1 MAGGRRKGVGAARG
15 AAAFV
20 GADAIEPSAA
30 VAARV
35 CETAH
40 DVRLTGDGADDA
52 VRLEQGESSERLPTP
67 SPAHFMSRRF
77 FFSKRAKARPLPLGI
92 GSARTR
98 AERPVHF
105 GLALCNLRQRW
116 AADEQNSP
124 MKRRPGRSGVRPAQL
139 ETAARRRMEARGG
152 EGAVAPAVER
162 SLAEQKWRR
171 LTPLAITAPDMA
183 LPLDPNVAPGRLP
196 CGLRYF
202 IKRNGRPERRVAL
215 RLAVRVGSVLEDDAE
230 RGLAHVLEHLGFRAT
245 ANYDRYELVAFF
257 ESIGAAF
264 GACQNAYTA
273 FDETVFMVQVPTDRP
288 DPLRKAL
295 GVLHEWACRIR
306 ISEEDVR
313 AERSVVLEEWRAG
326 RTSANRA
333 VEDYWAT
340 LTAGSAYE
348 RRMPIGIESVIRGA
362 SAESIRDF
370 YSRWYRLTQMAVI
383 VVGDVTPDD
392 VIKLLTDEFSCEPP
406 LSESG
411 AASVEAVLAP
421 LPIRHVPPHEIP
433 RISTFVDDEAS
444 ASEVCRDIRRDCRA
458 EIVSLR
464 LPRRDRSAETTA
476 KVARCK
482 ALVQPG
488 RCSSSVRRR
497 ARHRCRRPPRRC
509 AGTS

>member
-1 MAGGRRKGVGAARG
+1 MGAARG

-20 GADAIEPSAA
+20 DVDAVEPSAA
-30 VAARV
+30 AAARV
-35 CETAH
+35 GETAH

-77 FFSKRAKARPLPLGI
+77 FFSNRAKARPLPLGI
-92 GSARTR
+92 GSARART
-98 AERPVHF
+98 ERPVHF
-105 GLALCNLRQRW
+105 GLPHFATCVNPASSDEQKF
-116 AADEQNSP
+116 ADETSA
-124 MKRRPGRSGVRPAQL
+124 GRADLASAQQL
-139 ETAARRRMEARGG
+139 ETAARRRMEPRGG
-152 EGAVAPAVER
+152 EGAVAPTVES

-183 LPLDPNVAPGRLP
+183 LPLDPDVTPGRLP

-215 RLAVRVGSVLEDDAE
+215 RLAVRVGSVLEGDAE

-273 FDETVFMVQVPTDRP
+273 FDETVFMVQVPTERP
-288 DPLRKAL
+288 GPLRKAL

-406 LSESG
+406 LSESD
-411 AASVEAVLAP
+411 AESVEAVLAP

-444 ASEVCRDIRRDCRA
+444 ASEVCRDIRRDCGA
-458 EIVSLR
+458 EIVALR
-464 LPRRDRSAETTA
+464 LPR
-476 KVARCK
+476 
-482 ALVQPG
+482 
-488 RCSSSVRRR
+488 
-497 ARHRCRRPPRRC
+497 
-509 AGTS
+509 